1 MVQADHVQESNED
14 TASAIHHRWW
24 GLILKIILALAIVA
38 AGAWF
43 WTELVEP
50 REDQL
55 ENTLRHLGPW
65 GPIIFVAVFVAAT
78 SFFFPESVLAIASG
92 AIFGLGWG
100 MLWTVIGGFLSVW
113 TVALLGRHLLGTR
126 ARSML
131 ERHPRL
137 AAVEEAAESR
147 GLRLVFLLRLSP
159 LNFTM
164 LNWMLA
170 ASRLRLRTILL
181 SALGMVPG
189 NFSTVY
195 VGFAARHTADLAAR
209 AKAGDPD
216 GIVAGDSIAQEVTLY
231 AGLGAS
237 IVVSVLV
244 TRIAVKALRAANA
257 SAPGTEGTDTK
268 TA

>member
-1 MVQADHVQESNED
+1 MGDVTDQRNPED
-14 TASAIHHRWW
+14 STSAIHHRWW
-24 GLILKIILALAIVA
+24 GLVLKILIALSVVAI
-38 AGAWF
+38 GAWV
-43 WTELVEP
+43 WTELLEP
-50 REDQL
+50 REAEFETD
-55 ENTLRHLGPW
+55 LRQLGPW
-65 GPIIFVAVFVAAT
+65 GPIIFIAVFVLTT
-78 SFFFPESVLAIASG
+78 SIFFPESVLAIASG

-100 MLWTVIGGFLSVW
+100 LAWTVVAGFVSVS
-113 TVALLGRHLLGTR
+113 TVFLLGRHLLGDK

-131 ERHPRL
+131 KRHPKL
-137 AAVEEAAESR
+137 SAVEDAAESR

-170 ASRLRLRTILL
+170 ASRLRFRTVFL

-195 VGFAARHTADLAAR
+195 VGYAARHTADLAAR
-209 AKAGDPD
+209 AKAGNHD
-216 GIVAGDSIAQEVTLY
+216 GIVAGDSLAREITLY

-237 IVVSVLV
+237 ILVSVIV

-257 SAPGTEGTDTK
+257 SVSEEK
-268 TA
+268 TPQTT

>member
-1 MVQADHVQESNED
+1 M
-14 TASAIHHRWW
+14 
-24 GLILKIILALAIVA
+24 
-38 AGAWF
+38 
-43 WTELVEP
+43 
-50 REDQL
+50 
-55 ENTLRHLGPW
+55 
-65 GPIIFVAVFVAAT
+65 FVVAT
-78 SFFFPESVLAIASG
+78 SLFFPESVLAIASG

-100 MLWTVIGGFLSVW
+100 MLWTVAGGFLSVW
-113 TVALLGRHLLGTR
+113 TVALLGRHLLG
-126 ARSML
+126 AKAKSML
-131 ERHPRL
+131 ESHPRL
-137 AAVEEAAESR
+137 AAIEEAAESR

-209 AKAGDPD
+209 ANAGDPN
-216 GIVAGDSIAQEVTLY
+216 GIVASDSIAREITLY

-237 IVVSVLV
+237 IVVSVIV

-257 SAPGTEGTDTK
+257 SSTDGKISQTS
-268 TA
+268 

>member
-1 MVQADHVQESNED
+1 MAQADAVQKSNED
-14 TASAIHHRWW
+14 TTSAIHHRWW
-24 GLILKIILALAIVA
+24 GLALKIALALAVVG

-50 REDQL
+50 HERGL
-55 ENTLRHLGPW
+55 ENTLRDLGPW
-65 GPIIFVAVFVAAT
+65 GPITFVFVFVMAT
-78 SFFFPESVLAIASG
+78 SLFFPESVLAIASG

-100 MLWTVIGGFLSVW
+100 MLWTVIGGFLSVS
-113 TVALLGRHLLGTR
+113 TVALLGRHLLGAKAR
-126 ARSML
+126 AML
-131 ERHPRL
+131 ERHPKL

-209 AKAGDPD
+209 VNADHPD
-216 GIVAGDSIAQEVTLY
+216 GIVAGDSIAREVTLY

-237 IVVSVLV
+237 IVVSVIV

-257 SAPGTEGTDTK
+257 STTHGNISQTG
-268 TA
+268 